1 MAVLFIVFYVV
12 FRTEEYARQN
22 TLLSAFT
29 LNDSGKLLWATECP
43 IEMET
48 RHDAS
53 LKFCFRKQ
61 HETPAICLVFI
72 GQEVHAMHFR
82 IM

>member
-12 FRTEEYARQN
+12 FRTEEYARLN

-53 LKFCFRKQ
+53 SKFRFRKQ
-61 HETPAICLVFI
+61 HETPASCLVFI
-72 GQEVHAMHFR
+72 GQEVHVMHFR